1 MDNLGKKFIQYHDP
15 IAIYLIDWVI
25 NGEGEEIYEWIKKR
39 LTWRASLV
47 SKSYQRW
54 ILKICSG
61 EISEHE
67 TPPLSSILIRL
78 TIDCPWGYHR
88 GPDKTPFPYL
98 PDPYHFPEFIDE
110 FVVPN
115 QPDYLIH
122 NRKMIFD
129 FSEMLLDEI
138 FRPIPVC
145 IDLLK
150 EYERLKEAITQ
161 LKNIYSPLQEDYLQ
175 KGDFRLKQI
184 LPDDPDVR
192 INPESVKDLWKITPS
207 QEARKLLKHLHPQ
220 IKGYISKRQLATNEG

>member
-1 MDNLGKKFIQYHDP
+1 
-15 IAIYLIDWVI
+15 
-25 NGEGEEIYEWIKKR
+25 
-39 LTWRASLV
+39 
-47 SKSYQRW
+47 
-54 ILKICSG
+54 
-61 EISEHE
+61 
-67 TPPLSSILIRL
+67 
-78 TIDCPWGYHR
+78 
-88 GPDKTPFPYL
+88 
-98 PDPYHFPEFIDE
+98 
-110 FVVPN
+110 
-115 QPDYLIH
+115 
-122 NRKMIFD
+122 MIFE

-220 IKGYISKRQLATNEG
+220 IKGYIPTRLTRAKKERLILQAWERFWDYVIKNPSLQEELLQLLTNPKPTPLLI